1 MLTANGRKVKKCPAQ
16 HYFCFNVLPKSG
28 IFFFW
33 IGWIFW
39 DQKNVNLTKPSFLK
53 ECVRMRKYGSMY
65 YVATHYKLRWNRFI

>member
-28 IFFFW
+28 IFFVW

-39 DQKNVNLTKPSFLK
+39 DQKMLILQ
-53 ECVRMRKYGSMY
+53 
-65 YVATHYKLRWNRFI
+65 NRVF